1 MKETLTFVYCFDENY
16 YNQGFSS
23 IISLLDTSSEKIN
36 IVIIYNLDSKRI
48 KIPQVI
54 NNHRSLEKIE
64 IFQFLD
70 NNYNFPNLNNNHIS
84 AATYYRL
91 FMDNYISNDIKTI
104 FYIDA
109 DVIFL
114 KDPINLLKKSRDNL
128 INSNFVI
135 AARTEKYPTDNQNE
149 VFKRLKIDKKYFN
162 AGVLIINL
170 QLWRAQKIQEKL
182 VNKMKAISNLIIH
195 WDQDVMN
202 SYFNG
207 DYQELDKSLNF
218 DSSDF
223 NDVNDDVKI
232 LHYIGSNKP
241 WYMSGLF
248 NLGSEYYHENYNKF
262 NKSKYHIVHLWKRS
276 SIQDL
281 IKSFFKFDLFKLKY
295 PFRFIKSF
303 LDSLK

>member
-170 QLWRAQKIQEKL
+170 QLWREQKIQEKL

-207 DYQELDKSLNF
+207 NYKELDKSLNF

-248 NLGSEYYHENYNKF
+248 NQGSEYYHENYNKF

-295 PFRFIKSF
+295 PFQFIKSF
-303 LDSLK
+303 LDSLR